1 MSKNT
6 SEPLPPKEG
15 IEFEALPWN
24 LNLPSEINYIHMT
37 TTSEWS
43 KDHYDPSADTGSLFE
58 SVFKY
63 SDRTLPLTPATT
75 SLNYG
80 TTIWEGLKCFRMKD
94 GTPVVFRPDRNFE
107 RFSNGAK
114 QMCLPPPSRE
124 LFLRGVQHAVQ
135 QNSHVIPPYG
145 EGMKLYVRP
154 MMMGSGQQLGL
165 YPSPEFSL
173 LFYVSPTGNYFK
185 NATGGLNLHLETK
198 RSRAA
203 RGGVGNVKC
212 SGNYAVALKPYMD
225 AKKQGFHDNLFL
237 ELETYASSGSLES
250 AILQEMSAANVF
262 FVLKTGEIVTPSLD
276 RGTILPGVTR
286 DSVITLIQEFGDD
299 LKEAMEKS
307 TGQTNISVSS
317 RDVTVGEL
325 KNASEA
331 FCTGTAAEVVPIA
344 RLATGEG
351 ENTFEVNFPHGKN
364 LPGGPI
370 TQTLLKLLREVSDE
384 NRSGKRVLC
393 RSKAC

>member
-6 SEPLPPKEG
+6 SDPLPPKEG
-15 IEFEALPWN
+15 VEFEALPWN

-43 KDHYDPSADTGSLFE
+43 TDHYDPSADSGSLFE
-58 SVFKY
+58 SVYKY
-63 SDRTLPLTPATT
+63 SDRNLPLTPATT

-173 LFYVSPTGNYFK
+173 LFYVSPTVSPYI
-185 NATGGLNLHLETK
+185 LE
-198 RSRAA
+198 R
-203 RGGVGNVKC
+203 NH
-212 SGNYAVALKPYMD
+212 PIQ
-225 AKKQGFHDNLFL
+225 AKKLLSFL
-237 ELETYASSGSLES
+237 CNCALTFVNIMYGPNSSGKL
-250 AILQEMSAANVF
+250 LQEC
-262 FVLKTGEIVTPSLD
+262 D
-276 RGTILPGVTR
+276 RRVEPPFGNQAVPGCSWGCRKREMQWKLCSSTETIHGC
-286 DSVITLIQEFGDD
+286 QE
-299 LKEAMEKS
+299 
-307 TGQTNISVSS
+307 
-317 RDVTVGEL
+317 
-325 KNASEA
+325 
-331 FCTGTAAEVVPIA
+331 A
-344 RLATGEG
+344 RI
-351 ENTFEVNFPHGKN
+351 P
-364 LPGGPI
+364 
-370 TQTLLKLLREVSDE
+370 
-384 NRSGKRVLC
+384 
-393 RSKAC
+393 